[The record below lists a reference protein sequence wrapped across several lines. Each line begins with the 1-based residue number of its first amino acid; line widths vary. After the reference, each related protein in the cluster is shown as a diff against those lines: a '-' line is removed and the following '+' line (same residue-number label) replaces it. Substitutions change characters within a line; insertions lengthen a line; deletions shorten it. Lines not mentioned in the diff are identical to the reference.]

1 MKKRLVLALTLALLL
16 IPTIVLAKG
25 SFDYIEVKGPGITGN
40 IVITNPAL
48 TEDFFAFADF
58 SAGSIPAPDN
68 AGQGYEVIRVYLVD
82 EKDRPF
88 DMLEYYPYTGYVHYI
103 GLAEG
108 TSEYDGQWFVAN
120 PAADAPFRS
129 ALAARARLTWIPFA
143 ALVVILVV
151 VFVAYRG
158 KPAGK

>member
-1 MKKRLVLALTLALLL
+1 MKKQFAFALTLVLLL

-40 IVITNPAL
+40 ILITNPAL

-58 SAGSIPAPDN
+58 SAGNVPAPAD
-68 AGQGYEVIRVYLVD
+68 AGQGYQVVRVYVVD
-82 EKDRPF
+82 DKDHPF
-88 DMLEYYPYTGYVHYI
+88 DQLEYYPYTGYVHYI

-108 TSEYDGQWFVAN
+108 TSEYDGKWYAAN

-143 ALVVILVV
+143 ALIVILIV
-151 VFVAYRG
+151 VFVAYRS